1 MKLTV
6 STRPVRIEGNY
17 VSVVFNRSHNSMPE
31 TAEVKNADQ
40 ARAFINGKRRLSTVW
55 QILKFLRG

>member
-17 VSVVFNRSHNSMPE
+17 VSVVFNRSHNSM
-31 TAEVKNADQ
+31 
-40 ARAFINGKRRLSTVW
+40 RKRRLSTVW
-55 QILKFLRG
+55 QILIFLRG